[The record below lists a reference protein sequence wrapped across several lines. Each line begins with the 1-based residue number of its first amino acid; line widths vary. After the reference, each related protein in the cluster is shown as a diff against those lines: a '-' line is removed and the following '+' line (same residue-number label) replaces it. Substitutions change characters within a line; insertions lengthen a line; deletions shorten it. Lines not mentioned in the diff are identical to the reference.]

1 VRDGSSPCWRL
12 SDRDGGQAEPARAR
26 LDEDGS
32 VTARRTGPATPTVSM
47 RVVQALIGAVEQAGV
62 ARDELLRAAGLE
74 AAQLEADEKRMT
86 RSDVYRICELAIEL
100 TGDPALGLHWAERLT
115 VNTFVP
121 VSYLIAHSA
130 NLRTGFES
138 LSRFARLLSDEPS
151 YELIEQ
157 AGKLTVRCL
166 GSDKESLRIQR
177 FSAEMYLAGLYR
189 VVRSFD
195 LGARPERVSFAYA
208 APPYHEEYAR
218 VFDRPVHFEQPFT
231 GIVFEQALLTSA
243 SPHRDQD
250 IHDTL
255 RALAERR
262 MSRLTQGVP
271 YALRA
276 RELLVQRGW
285 PERMDMQTV
294 ARALGL
300 SVRSLRRR
308 LAAEGKSYSD
318 IENDA
323 FAIVAKQL
331 LRDKRRTIQ
340 ETAYDMGFSDT
351 TTFHR
356 AFKRATGTTPSK
368 FRDDQPRGARR

>member
-1 VRDGSSPCWRL
+1 M
-12 SDRDGGQAEPARAR
+12 
-26 LDEDGS
+26 
-32 VTARRTGPATPTVSM
+32 TARRAGLATPTVSM
-47 RVVQALIGAVEQAGV
+47 RVVRALIAAVEQMGV
-62 ARDELLRAAGLE
+62 ARGELLRAAGLE
-74 AAQLEADEKRMT
+74 AAQLDADEQRMT

-121 VSYLIAHSA
+121 VSYLIAHSE
-130 NLRTGFES
+130 NLRSGFET
-138 LSRFARLLSDEPS
+138 LARFARLLSDEPG
-151 YELIEQ
+151 YELLEQ
-157 AGKLTVRCL
+157 ADTITVRCL
-166 GSDKESLRIQR
+166 SASNESLRIQR
-177 FSAEMYLAGLYR
+177 FSAEMHLAGLYR
-189 VVRSFD
+189 VVRSFE

-208 APPYHEEYAR
+208 APPYHQEYAR
-218 VFDRPVHFEQPFT
+218 VFDRAVHFEQPFT

-250 IHDTL
+250 LHDTL
-255 RALAERR
+255 RGLAERR

-285 PERMDMQTV
+285 RERMDMQTI

-318 IENDA
+318 VENDA
-323 FAIVAKQL
+323 FAIVAKHL

-340 ETAYDMGFSDT
+340 EAAYEMGFSDT

-356 AFKRATGTTPSK
+356 AFKRSTGMTPSK
-368 FRDDQPRGARR
+368 FRDDQLARQRR

>member
-1 VRDGSSPCWRL
+1 
-12 SDRDGGQAEPARAR
+12 
-26 LDEDGS
+26 
-32 VTARRTGPATPTVSM
+32 M
-47 RVVQALIGAVEQAGV
+47 RVVKALVGAVEQAGGGRV
-62 ARDELLRAAGLE
+62 ELLRAAGFE
-74 AAQLEADEKRMT
+74 ATQLDADEARMT
-86 RSDVYRICELAIEL
+86 RSDVYRICELALEL
-100 TGDPALGLHWAERLT
+100 TGDPALGLHWAERLA

-130 NLRTGFES
+130 DLRNGFET
-138 LSRFARLLSDEPS
+138 LSRFARLLSDQPS
-151 YELIEQ
+151 YELLDQ

-166 GSDKESLRIQR
+166 SSSTDSVRVQR
-177 FSAEMYLAGLYR
+177 FSAEMHLAGLYR

-208 APPYHEEYAR
+208 APSYHEEYAR
-218 VFDRPVHFEQPFT
+218 VFDCAVHFEQPFT
-231 GIVFEQALLTSA
+231 GIVFEQALLTRA

-276 RELLVQRGW
+276 RELLVQHGW

-308 LAAEGKSYSD
+308 LAAEGKSYSHV
-318 IENDA
+318 ENDA

-331 LRDKRRTIQ
+331 LRDKQRTIQ
-340 ETAYDMGFSDT
+340 EAAYEMGFSDT

-368 FRDDQPRGARR
+368 FRDDQPGGERR